1 MQDIRCGSCNALL
14 FKAGQ
19 DAIVGDIQIKCRRC
33 GTFNHLRPPEPSRE
47 RQDADQHERPQ
58 RRSTC
63 GSLSRSK
70 T

>member
-14 FKAGQ
+14 FKTRQG
-19 DAIVGDIQIKCRRC
+19 IISNDIQIKCRRC
-33 GTFNHLRPPEPSRE
+33 GTLNHLRPVEPSSE
-47 RQDADQHERPQ
+47 RRDADQHERPS

-63 GSLSRSK
+63 GSSSQ